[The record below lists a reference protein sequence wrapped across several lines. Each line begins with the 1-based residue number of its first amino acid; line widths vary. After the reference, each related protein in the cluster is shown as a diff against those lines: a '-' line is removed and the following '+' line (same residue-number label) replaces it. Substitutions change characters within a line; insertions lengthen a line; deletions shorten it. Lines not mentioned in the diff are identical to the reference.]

1 MYSFDEHYVEE
12 FWLEENGLESTVKQ
26 IKSRLDYL
34 ENLDNNPFLILF
46 RFFDKKIIVYNGNE
60 YTSERINYSN
70 FIKNYNSGE
79 FEGYTTNDLLNQTVW
94 SKDVSYNTCKI
105 DKIIS
110 NSDYKKI
117 LKKNKREL

>member
-1 MYSFDEHYVEE
+1 MYLFDEHYVEE

-46 RFFDKKIIVYNGNE
+46 RFFDRKIIVYNGNE

-70 FIKNYNSGE
+70 FIKNYNSGQ

>member
-46 RFFDKKIIVYNGNE
+46 RFFDRKIIIYNGNE
-60 YTSERINYSN
+60 YTSERTNYSD
-70 FIKNYNSGE
+70 FIKNYNLGE
-79 FEGYTTNDLLNQTVW
+79 FEGYTINDLLNQTIW

-105 DKIIS
+105 DNIVS
-110 NSDYKKI
+110 NLDYKKI

>member
-46 RFFDKKIIVYNGNE
+46 RFFDRKIIIYNGNE
-60 YTSERINYSN
+60 YTSERTNYSD
-70 FIKNYNSGE
+70 FIKNYNLGE
-79 FEGYTTNDLLNQTVW
+79 FEGYTINDLFIHHFSFFPIVH
-94 SKDVSYNTCKI
+94 
-105 DKIIS
+105 
-110 NSDYKKI
+110 
-117 LKKNKREL
+117 